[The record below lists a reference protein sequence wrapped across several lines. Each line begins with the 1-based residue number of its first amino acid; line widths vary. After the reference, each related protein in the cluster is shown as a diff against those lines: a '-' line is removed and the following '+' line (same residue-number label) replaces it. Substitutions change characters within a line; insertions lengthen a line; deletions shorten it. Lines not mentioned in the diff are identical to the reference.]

1 MNIIEYIKSNI
12 LVFDGAMGTMMQKK
26 GLQAGDLPET
36 LSITNPEMILEIHK
50 EYVAAGSDV
59 VSTNTFQ
66 ASEYKLKDSG
76 YTVEEIVSAGVL
88 LAKRS
93 GTKYVA
99 LDIGPCGQLLEPL
112 GTVTFDEAYELFKQ
126 QMVIGEKSGA
136 DIIIIETMSD
146 IYETKTAI
154 LAAKE
159 NTSLPVIA
167 CLTYQQDGR
176 TFTGTDPVTGTITLQ
191 SLGVDALGL
200 NCSMGPKELLPI
212 VEKILKYSRLPV
224 IVQANAGLPQ
234 IIDGE
239 TVYEITPVEYAGYVS
254 RMLKAGVKIIGG
266 CCGTTPDFIREIRKV
281 ADMQVPVAITVQHV
295 TAVTSTTQT
304 VILDN
309 KITVIGERINPTGKP
324 KLKEALRN
332 NQIEYILGEALDQA
346 KNGADIL
353 DINVGLPEIDEP
365 GVIAQVIKKV
375 QGISSLPLQ
384 IDSADIHAIEAGLR
398 ACNGRPLV
406 NSVNGK
412 SEVMAELFPIVKK
425 YGAVVVGLTLDE
437 DGIPETAEGRYT
449 IAKKI
454 VSTAASYGIPKED
467 VIIDCL
473 TLTASAQQD
482 GVLATLD
489 AIKLVKSRLGVKT
502 ILGVSNVSFGL
513 PNRPLMNSTFL
524 AAAMGAGLDAPILN
538 PMSLEMMRA
547 VDTYRVINCQDIGSA
562 KYIEKYSDSNND
574 LINQA
579 YINNTKSSGTKRHKG
594 NQDENTFNQRQK
606 GYDELEAFI
615 IDGRREDA
623 AEQVRLLLM
632 DSEPLEIIDDCF
644 IPALNK
650 VGDGFDKGE
659 IFLPSL
665 MMSAETVK
673 ACFDVIKE
681 VKGTDGPST
690 SKGKILV
697 ATVLGDIHDIGKNIA
712 KMLLQNYG
720 YEVIDLGKDVPI
732 SNVVDAAKEHNVK
745 LIGLSALMTT
755 TVKNMKLTIS
765 AIREAGI
772 DCSIMVGGA
781 VLTPEYATFVGA
793 DFFVKDAREGVEVAK
808 QVL

>member
-1 MNIIEYIKSNI
+1 MNIMEYIKSNI

-26 GLQAGDLPET
+26 GLQTGDLPEI
-36 LSITNPEMILEIHK
+36 LSITNPEIILEIHK
-50 EYVAAGSDV
+50 EYVAAGADI

-66 ASEYKLKDSG
+66 ASEYKLKDCG
-76 YTVEEIVSAGVL
+76 YTVEEIVSAGVQ
-88 LAKRS
+88 LAKKS
-93 GTKYVA
+93 GAKYVA
-99 LDIGPCGQLLEPL
+99 LDIGPCGQLLEPI
-112 GTVTFDEAYELFKQ
+112 GTVSFDEAYALFKK
-126 QMVIGEKSGA
+126 QMMIGEMAGA
-136 DIIIIETMSD
+136 DVIIIETMSD
-146 IYETKTAI
+146 VYETKAAI

-191 SLGVDALGL
+191 SLGVDALGV

-212 VEKILKYSRLPV
+212 VDKILKYSKVPV

-239 TVYEITPVEYAGYVS
+239 TVYGITPDEYAGYVS
-254 RMLKAGVKIIGG
+254 HMLEAGVKIIGG
-266 CCGTTPDFIREIRKV
+266 CCGTTPDFIREIRKF
-281 ADMQVPVAITVQHV
+281 ADKQTAVSIMTPLI
-295 TAVTSTTQT
+295 TAVTSSTQT

-309 KITVIGERINPTGKP
+309 RITVIGERINPTGKP

-332 NQIEYILGEALDQA
+332 NQMEYILGEAIDQA
-346 KNGADIL
+346 KSGADIL

-365 GVIAQVIKKV
+365 SVMTQVIKKV
-375 QGISSLPLQ
+375 QEVSNLPLQ

-412 SEVMAELFPIVKK
+412 AEVMAELFPIVKK

-437 DGIPETAEGRYT
+437 NGIPETAEGRYA
-449 IAKKI
+449 IAEKI
-454 VSTAASYGIPKED
+454 VRTAASYGIPKED
-467 VIIDCL
+467 MMIDCL
-473 TLTASAQQD
+473 TLTVSAQQN

-547 VDTYRVINCQDIGSA
+547 VDTYRVINCQDLGSVNYIK
-562 KYIEKYSDSNND
+562 KYAEDDAD
-574 LINQA
+574 LGHKPV
-579 YINNTKSSGTKRHKG
+579 INNTNPSVYMIT
-594 NQDENTFNQRQK
+594 DYE
-606 GYDELEAFI
+606 ELEEFI
-615 IDGRREDA
+615 QEGRKEEA
-623 AEQVRLLLM
+623 AGQVRNLLKAK
-632 DSEPLEIIDDCF
+632 EALEIIDECF

-681 VKGTDGPST
+681 VNGSDGPST

-720 YEVIDLGKDVPI
+720 YEVVDLGKDVPI
-732 SNVVDAAKEHNVK
+732 KDIVDAAKEHHIK

-755 TVKNMKLTIS
+755 TVKNMKLTIT

-781 VLTPEYATFVGA
+781 VLNPEYAAFVGA

-808 QVL
+808 KVL

>member
-26 GLQAGDLPET
+26 GLLAGDLPET

-66 ASEYKLKDSG
+66 ASAYKLKDSG
-76 YTVEEIVSAGVL
+76 YTVEEIVSAGVH
-88 LAKRS
+88 LAKMS
-93 GTKYVA
+93 GAKYVA

-126 QMVIGEKSGA
+126 QMVIGERSGA
-136 DIIIIETMSD
+136 DVIIIETMSD
-146 IYETKTAI
+146 IYETKAAI

-167 CLTYQQDGR
+167 CMTYQQDGR

-191 SLGVDALGL
+191 SLGPDAIGL

-239 TVYEITPVEYAGYVS
+239 TVYEITPVEYAGYIS

-266 CCGTTPDFIREIRKV
+266 CCGTTPDFIREIRIV
-281 ADMQVPVAITVQHV
+281 ANMQAPVAITVQPV

-365 GVIAQVIKKV
+365 DVIAQVIKKV

-437 DGIPETAEGRYT
+437 NGIPETAEGRYA
-449 IAKKI
+449 IAEKI

-473 TLTASAQQD
+473 TLTVSAQQG

-524 AAAMGAGLDAPILN
+524 AAAMGAGLDVPILN

-547 VDTYRVINCQDIGSA
+547 VDTYKVINCQDIGSA
-562 KYIEKYSDSNND
+562 KYIEKYSGSSND
-574 LINQA
+574 LICQPVGSLRA
-579 YINNTKSSGTKRHKG
+579 
-594 NQDENTFNQRQK
+594 
-606 GYDELEAFI
+606 GYDALGEFI
-615 IDGRREDA
+615 IEGRREEA
-623 AEQVRLLLM
+623 AEHVRILLQTK
-632 DSEPLEIIDDCF
+632 EPLEIIDECF

-650 VGDGFDKGE
+650 VGDGFEKGE

-681 VKGTDGPST
+681 VKGSDGPST

-732 SNVVDAAKEHNVK
+732 KNIVEAAKEHSVK

-772 DCSIMVGGA
+772 DCRIMVGGA

-808 QVL
+808 HVL

>member
-1 MNIIEYIKSNI
+1 MNIIEYIKDNI

-26 GLQAGDLPET
+26 GLQTGDLPEI

-59 VSTNTFQ
+59 VSANTFQ
-66 ASEYKLKDSG
+66 ASEYKLKDCG
-76 YTVEEIVSAGVL
+76 YTVEEIVSAGVH
-88 LAKRS
+88 LAKKS
-93 GTKYVA
+93 GAKYVA

-112 GTVTFDEAYELFKQ
+112 GPVSFDEAYQLFKR
-126 QMVIGEKSGA
+126 QMMIGETSGA
-136 DIIIIETMSD
+136 DVIIIETMSD
-146 IYETKTAI
+146 IYETKAAI
-154 LAAKE
+154 LAARE

-176 TFTGTDPVTGTITLQ
+176 TFTGTDPVTGTLTLQ
-191 SLGVDALGL
+191 SLGVDALGV

-239 TVYEITPVEYAGYVS
+239 TVYGISPVEYAGYVS
-254 RMLKAGVKIIGG
+254 RMLEAGVRIIGG
-266 CCGTTPDFIREIRKV
+266 CCGTTPDFIREIRKF
-281 ADMQVPVAITVQHV
+281 ADSQTAVAIVAPHV
-295 TAVTSTTQT
+295 TAVTSSTQT

-332 NQIEYILGEALDQA
+332 NQIEYILGEAIDQA
-346 KNGADIL
+346 KNGAAIL

-365 GVIAQVIKKV
+365 GVMVQVIKQV
-375 QGISSLPLQ
+375 QGVSSLPLQ

-398 ACNGRPLV
+398 ACNGRPLI

-412 SEVMAELFPIVKK
+412 AEVMADLFPIVKK

-437 DGIPETAEGRYT
+437 DGIPETAEGRYA
-449 IAKKI
+449 IAEKI
-454 VSTAASYGIPKED
+454 VRTADSYGIPKED

-473 TLTASAQQD
+473 TLTVSAQQSS
-482 GVLATLD
+482 VMATLD

-547 VDTYRVINCQDIGSA
+547 VDTFRVINCQDFGSA
-562 KYIEKYSDSNND
+562 KYIEKYSDSNID

-579 YINNTKSSGTKRHKG
+579 YASKENSSVKKAPMG
-594 NQDENTFNQRQK
+594 NQNENAFSQK
-606 GYDELEAFI
+606 QTAYDELEDFI
-615 IDGRREDA
+615 IEGRREDA
-623 AEQVRLLLM
+623 AKMVRMLLT
-632 DSEPLEIIDDCF
+632 SKEPLEIIDECF

-650 VGDGFDKGE
+650 VGDGFEKGE

-681 VKGTDGPST
+681 VKGSGGPST

-720 YEVIDLGKDVPI
+720 YDVIDLGKDVPI
-732 SNVVDAAKEHNVK
+732 KNIIDAAKEHNVK

-755 TVKNMKLTIS
+755 TVKNMKLTIT
-765 AIREAGI
+765 AIRESGI
-772 DCSIMVGGA
+772 ECSIMVGGA
-781 VLTPEYATFVGA
+781 VLNPEYATFVGA

-808 QVL
+808 KVL

>member
-1 MNIIEYIKSNI
+1 MNIMEYIKNNI

-26 GLQAGDLPET
+26 GLQAGDLPEI

-66 ASEYKLKDSG
+66 ASEYKLKGCG
-76 YTVEEIVSAGVL
+76 YTVEEIVSAGVK
-88 LAKRS
+88 LAKKS
-93 GTKYVA
+93 GATYVA

-112 GTVTFDEAYELFKQ
+112 GSVSFDEAYELFKR
-126 QMVIGEKSGA
+126 QMIIGEASGA
-136 DIIIIETMSD
+136 DVIIIETMSD
-146 IYETKTAI
+146 IYETKAAI

-167 CLTYQQDGR
+167 CLTYQKDGR
-176 TFTGTDPVTGTITLQ
+176 TFTGTDSVTGTIILQ

-212 VEKILKYSRLPV
+212 VEKILEYSRLPV

-239 TVYEITPVEYAGYVS
+239 TVYEITPIEYAGYIS
-254 RMLKAGVKIIGG
+254 KMLIAGVKIVGG
-266 CCGTTPDFIREIRKV
+266 CCGTTPDFIKEIRKI
-281 ADMQVPVAITVQHV
+281 ADKQPKVDSSAPLI
-295 TAVTSTTQT
+295 TAVTSSTRT
-304 VILDN
+304 VILDG

-324 KLKEALRN
+324 KLKEALKN
-332 NQIEYILGEALDQA
+332 NQIDYILGEAIEQG
-346 KNGADIL
+346 KSGADIL

-365 GVIAQVIKKV
+365 VVIAQVIKKV
-375 QGISSLPLQ
+375 QEITSLPLQ

-437 DGIPETAEGRYT
+437 DGIPETAEGRYA
-449 IAKKI
+449 IAEKI
-454 VSTAASYGIPKED
+454 VLTAASYGIPKED

-473 TLTASAQQD
+473 TLTVSAQQN

-524 AAAMGAGLDAPILN
+524 AAALGAGLDAPILN

-547 VDTYRVINCQDIGSA
+547 VDTYKVINCQDLGSVN
-562 KYIEKYSDSNND
+562 YIEKYSENNKDS
-574 LINQA
+574 LGEPIINQG
-579 YINNTKSSGTKRHKG
+579 NSSTSYEGL
-594 NQDENTFNQRQK
+594 E
-606 GYDELEAFI
+606 ELI
-615 IDGRREDA
+615 IEGRREEA
-623 AEQVRLLLM
+623 AEKVRLLLTAM
-632 DSEPLEIIDDCF
+632 DPLELIDECF

-650 VGDGFDKGE
+650 VGDGFEKGE

-673 ACFDVIKE
+673 SCFDVIKE
-681 VKGTDGPST
+681 VKGSDGPST

-732 SNVVDAAKEHNVK
+732 KNIIDAAIEHQVK

-772 DCSIMVGGA
+772 DCYIMVGGA
-781 VLTPEYATFVGA
+781 VLNPEYAAFVGA

-808 QVL
+808 RVL